1 MHYEFQN
8 STFDLEDFSHEIVI
22 INTET
27 GSYYTISGSAVSVIR
42 WFFSTISDNQIIQLI
57 ENTFPNEISEASA
70 FVDWLKI
77 QGLIYAVETSEI
89 KEEGQNLANNIN
101 NTLVFNQWV
110 YSRFDDMSDL
120 IRLDPIHDVSEKGW
134 PFRKSND

>member
-1 MHYEFQN
+1 MHYKFQN

-42 WFFSTISDNQIIQLI
+42 WFFSPISDHQVVQLI
-57 ENTFPNEISEASA
+57 ENTFPNEVSEATT
-70 FVDWLKI
+70 FVDWLKE
-77 QGLIYAVETSEI
+77 QGLIYAVKTSEDE
-89 KEEGQNLANNIN
+89 KEGQNLANN
-101 NTLVFNQWV
+101 NTIVFNQWV

-134 PFRKSND
+134 PFRKTNE

>member
-1 MHYEFQN
+1 MHYKFQN

-42 WFFSTISDNQIIQLI
+42 WFFSPISDHQVVQLI
-57 ENTFPNEISEASA
+57 ENTFPNEVSEATT
-70 FVDWLKI
+70 FVDWLKE
-77 QGLIYAVETSEI
+77 QGLIYAVEPSQDN
-89 KEEGQNLANNIN
+89 KEGQNRVNN
-101 NTLVFNQWV
+101 NTIVFNQWV

-134 PFRKSND
+134 PFRKTNE

>member
-1 MHYEFQN
+1 MHYKFQN

-42 WFFSTISDNQIIQLI
+42 WFFSPISDHQVVQLI
-57 ENTFPNEISEASA
+57 ENTFPNEVSEATT
-70 FVDWLKI
+70 FVDWLKE
-77 QGLIYAVETSEI
+77 QGLIYAVETSEDE
-89 KEEGQNLANNIN
+89 KEGQNLANN
-101 NTLVFNQWV
+101 NTIVFNQWV

-134 PFRKSND
+134 PFRKTNE

>member
-1 MHYEFQN
+1 MHYKFQN

-42 WFFSTISDNQIIQLI
+42 WFFSPISDHQVVQLI
-57 ENTFPNEISEASA
+57 ENTFPNEVFEATT
-70 FVDWLKI
+70 FVDWLKE
-77 QGLIYAVETSEI
+77 QGLIYAVETSED
-89 KEEGQNLANNIN
+89 KKEGQNLVNN
-101 NTLVFNQWV
+101 NTIVFNQWV

-134 PFRKSND
+134 PFRKTND

>member
-1 MHYEFQN
+1 MNYKFKY

-27 GSYYTISGSAVSVIR
+27 GSYYTIGGSAVYVIR
-42 WFFSTISDNQIIQLI
+42 WFFLPISDDQIIQLI
-57 ENTFPNEISEASA
+57 KDTFPNEVSEASA
-70 FVDWLKI
+70 FVEWLKI
-77 QGLIYAVETSEI
+77 QGLIHAVETAEQVE
-89 KEEGQNLANNIN
+89 KDQNPTNESNAI
-101 NTLVFNQWV
+101 VFNQWV

-134 PFRKSND
+134 PFRKSNE

>member
-1 MHYEFQN
+1 MNYKFQY

-27 GSYYTISGSAVSVIR
+27 GSYYTIGGSAVSVIR
-42 WFFSTISDNQIIQLI
+42 WFFSPISDDQIIQLI
-57 ENTFPNEISEASA
+57 KDTFPNEVSEAST
-70 FVDWLKI
+70 FVDWLKL
-77 QGLIYAVETSEI
+77 QGLIHAVETAEQVE
-89 KEEGQNLANNIN
+89 KDQNPSNESNVI
-101 NTLVFNQWV
+101 VFNQWV

>member
-1 MHYEFQN
+1 MNYKFQY

-27 GSYYTISGSAVSVIR
+27 GSYYTIGGSAVSVIR
-42 WFFSTISDNQIIQLI
+42 WFFSPISDDQIIQLI
-57 ENTFPNEISEASA
+57 KDTFPNEVSEASS
-70 FVDWLKI
+70 FVDWLKL
-77 QGLIYAVETSEI
+77 QGLIHAVETAEQVE
-89 KEEGQNLANNIN
+89 KDQNPSNESNVI
-101 NTLVFNQWV
+101 VFNQWV

>member
-1 MHYEFQN
+1 MHYKFQN

-42 WFFSTISDNQIIQLI
+42 WFFSPISDHQVVQLI
-57 ENTFPNEISEASA
+57 ENTFPNEVSEATT
-70 FVDWLKI
+70 FVDWLKE
-77 QGLIYAVETSEI
+77 QGLIYAVEPSQDN
-89 KEEGQNLANNIN
+89 KEGQNRVNN
-101 NTLVFNQWV
+101 NTIVFNQWV

-134 PFRKSND
+134 PFRKTND

>member
-1 MHYEFQN
+1 MHYTFQN

-27 GSYYTISGSAVSVIR
+27 GSYYTISGSAVFVIR
-42 WFFSTISDNQIIQLI
+42 WFFSPISDHQVVQLI
-57 ENTFPNEISEASA
+57 ENTFPNEVSEATT
-70 FVDWLKI
+70 FVDWLKE
-77 QGLIYAVETSEI
+77 QGLIYAVEPSQDN
-89 KEEGQNLANNIN
+89 KEGQNLVNN
-101 NTLVFNQWV
+101 NTIVFNQWV

-134 PFRKSND
+134 PFRKTND

>member
-1 MHYEFQN
+1 MHYKFQN

-42 WFFSTISDNQIIQLI
+42 WFFSPISDQQVVQLI
-57 ENTFPNEISEASA
+57 ENTFPNEVSEATT
-70 FVDWLKI
+70 FVDWLKE
-77 QGLIYAVETSEI
+77 QGLIYAVETSEDE
-89 KEEGQNLANNIN
+89 KEGQNLANN
-101 NTLVFNQWV
+101 NTIVFNQWV

-134 PFRKSND
+134 PFRKTND

>member
-1 MHYEFQN
+1 MHYKFQN

-42 WFFSTISDNQIIQLI
+42 WFFSPISDHQVVQLI
-57 ENTFPNEISEASA
+57 ENTFPNEVSEATT
-70 FVDWLKI
+70 FVDWLKE
-77 QGLIYAVETSEI
+77 QGLIYAVEPSQDN
-89 KEEGQNLANNIN
+89 KEGQNLVNN
-101 NTLVFNQWV
+101 NTIVFNQWV

-134 PFRKSND
+134 PFRKTND

>member
-1 MHYEFQN
+1 MHYKFQN

-42 WFFSTISDNQIIQLI
+42 WFFSPISDQQVVQLI
-57 ENTFPNEISEASA
+57 ENTFPNEVSEATT
-70 FVDWLKI
+70 FVDWLKE
-77 QGLIYAVETSEI
+77 QGLIYAVEPSQDN
-89 KEEGQNLANNIN
+89 KEGQNLVNN
-101 NTLVFNQWV
+101 NTIVFNQWV

-134 PFRKSND
+134 PFRKTND